1 MDASCMQAI
10 MRDPVVTQ
18 DGHSYERSAIEQWY
32 RKNST
37 SPMTGVAVGDM
48 RVQVPSRGLRA
59 IAALYRRYTA

>member
-1 MDASCMQAI
+1 MQGI

-18 DGHSYERSAIEQWY
+18 DGHSERSAIEQWY

-37 SPMTGVAVGDM
+37 SPMTGAAVGDM